1 MFTYMKNSP
10 LFDTAF
16 ALMEQAEQTITLLE
30 NKQEKKPLTKRE
42 MEIYK
47 IAVANKK
54 VALRMF
60 TLA

>member
-1 MFTYMKNSP
+1 MKNSP

>member
-1 MFTYMKNSP
+1 MKNSP

-30 NKQEKKPLTKRE
+30 NKQEKRPLTKRE
-42 MEIYK
+42 MQIYK
-47 IAVANKK
+47 IAIANKN

-60 TLA
+60 TFA